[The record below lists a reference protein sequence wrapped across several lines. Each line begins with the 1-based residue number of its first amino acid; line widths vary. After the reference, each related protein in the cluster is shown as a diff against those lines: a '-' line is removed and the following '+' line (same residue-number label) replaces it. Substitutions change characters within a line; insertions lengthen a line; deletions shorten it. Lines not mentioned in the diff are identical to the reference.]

1 MSSLKEK
8 SLKGLFWDFSG
19 RIGLQ
24 GVGFVVSIVLAR
36 LLAPEEFGLL
46 AIITV
51 FINLASVF
59 LDFGFST
66 ALIQKQDVREEH
78 YSAVFYLNVT
88 MGFLL
93 AAIVFLLAPLIGRFY
108 DKEILVNVTR
118 LMALGILISSF
129 GQVMRARLRRDMN
142 FRPISLSSIYASII
156 SGVIAMLMAWK
167 GFGVWSLAIHS
178 VLNALFT
185 NTFLYILSK
194 IRLNFKFSKNG
205 LKDLWPLGS
214 KVFYSGLLDTL
225 FYNFDSLLVGKILTP
240 AILGYYHRAKS
251 LEFFGLRYTASV
263 FASILLPSLSS
274 IQSDSERLRD
284 TVNKAFH
291 VLLFVSLF
299 GCGLLFVGA
308 KELIITVFSQKWE
321 PSVIMFQIII
331 IGAFGSQVSSLF
343 INTILSTGKA
353 RTYLLI
359 NVINKVLHLLNFGV
373 LYVFGLKTYLFGYT
387 IIQIINFYIQMTY
400 INSQFQFDFKLFRQ
414 SAIYLI
420 NYSFSIAITMSL
432 IEVVATNEPI
442 ITLLFKLAVFATVF
456 LLIAKLLKSP
466 GLHLVSKEIR
476 PICRKVNKL
485 YADRKIR

>member
-1 MSSLKEK
+1 MS
-8 SLKGLFWDFSG
+8 
-19 RIGLQ
+19 I
-24 GVGFVVSIVLAR
+24 ILAR

-66 ALIQKQDVREEH
+66 ALIQKQDVKEEH
-78 YSAVFYLNVT
+78 YSAVFFLNVT
-88 MGFLL
+88 MGMIL
-93 AAIVFLLAPLIGRFY
+93 AAAVFLLAPLIGRFY
-108 DKEILVNVTR
+108 DKEVLIDVTR

-129 GQVMRARLRRDMN
+129 GQVMRARLRREMN
-142 FRPISLSSIYASII
+142 FKPISLSSIYAAII
-156 SGVIAMLMAWK
+156 SGSLAVLLAWR

-178 VLNALFT
+178 VLNAFLT
-185 NTFLYILSK
+185 NAFLYILSK
-194 IRLNFKFSKNG
+194 IRLNFEFSRNG

-214 KVFYSGLLDTL
+214 KVFYSGLLDTV

-240 AILGYYHRAKS
+240 TILGYYYRAKS
-251 LEFFGLRYTASV
+251 IEFFGLRYTASV

-291 VLLFVSLF
+291 MLLFVSLF
-299 GCGLLFVGA
+299 GCGLLFIGA
-308 KELIITVFSQKWE
+308 KELIITVFSHKWE

-359 NVINKVLHLLNFGV
+359 NVINKVMHLLNFGV
-373 LYVFGLKTYLFGYT
+373 LYVFDLKTYLFGYT
-387 IIQIINFYIQMTY
+387 IIQVINFYIQMTY

-420 NYSFSIAITMSL
+420 NYGFSIVLTMSL
-432 IEVVATNEPI
+432 IKVVATSEPI
-442 ITLLFKLAVFATVF
+442 LTLIFKLVVFATTF
-456 LLIAKLLKSP
+456 LLIATLLKSP

-476 PICRKVNKL
+476 PIWVKVYKL
-485 YADRKIR
+485 YADYKTR